1 MHGRRNSRLRH
12 RRGRRTCRQ
21 PWHGIT
27 SWNFNLLELYE
38 ANGSWEKAAG
48 AWNGDRSGGY
58 WRKVVTASNAIQKT
72 KHVLQVVILL
82 KLALICI
89 LFVVM
94 GDKLSQLIIKQFG
107 TSDGFKFLPGT

>member
-1 MHGRRNSRLRH
+1 M
-12 RRGRRTCRQ
+12 
-21 PWHGIT
+21 
-27 SWNFNLLELYE
+27 
-38 ANGSWEKAAG
+38 
-48 AWNGDRSGGY
+48 
-58 WRKVVTASNAIQKT
+58 TASNAIQKT